1 MGTLPFLEWIVQS
14 GKPFVFVGDGVG
26 QSLLRCL
33 VLNKQRG
40 GLKVAAVR
48 VRGSAEHRKAILEEI
63 ASITGGLVFND
74 DLGVELNQITLRE
87 IGTAKRV
94 LIGKDKTVVFSRKR
108 DDVRPQGGE
117 PSDDRNSHD
126 SQPRQAGTP
135 EDQSAAGFA
144 PANGE
149 PIPRFPGGMTWVDLE
164 YDEQLREAL
173 VPNSSGTPSSPNQP
187 AGTQIERLQRGPS
200 PVALAALTRWYV
212 ERRDAWPAGE
222 KYPSQEADLIA
233 ARNRFADR
241 FVSRDVVRAV
251 RAEHA
256 PAAWTNKGRRKHARK

>member
-1 MGTLPFLEWIVQS
+1 MRPEEVADLHEPNILVHDRPLPDEMGTLPFLEWIVQS

-26 QSLLRCL
+26 QSLLQCL

-40 GLKVAAVR
+40 SLKVAAVR

-74 DLGVELNQITLRE
+74 DLGVEFNQITLRE

-126 SQPRQAGTP
+126 SQPRQAGAA

-144 PANGE
+144 SANGE
-149 PIPRFPGGMTWVDLE
+149 PIPRSPEDH
-164 YDEQLREAL
+164 EQLREAL

-187 AGTQIERLQRGPS
+187 AGMQMERLQRGPPPLHS
-200 PVALAALTRWYV
+200 PHSPSGTFKGATRGLPT
-212 ERRDAWPAGE
+212 RSIPA
-222 KYPSQEADLIA
+222 KRP
-233 ARNRFADR
+233 
-241 FVSRDVVRAV
+241 
-251 RAEHA
+251 
-256 PAAWTNKGRRKHARK
+256 T